1 MGYPQMAQMR
11 EAVRTSHAEG
21 RGMEAW
27 LLRNHQH
34 VWNGQPLQP
43 ATTSPLHPDHRGL
56 LVILTAATGHGC
68 HRGKHHGGLLQGIWN
83 SGPGPGPWAVHMPQ
97 RPSGCK
103 ACVGCLHLQQFQ
115 WEPSRVEG
123 GRMTPAVTKRHTM
136 TLKPAQTRKLFLRR
150 ISPDARVSFPD
161 GCRVFAF
168 LPVNVIH
175 FPLVLRITTC
185 FCQRRNDIT
194 VNPPV

>member
-1 MGYPQMAQMR
+1 
-11 EAVRTSHAEG
+11 
-21 RGMEAW
+21 
-27 LLRNHQH
+27 
-34 VWNGQPLQP
+34 
-43 ATTSPLHPDHRGL
+43 
-56 LVILTAATGHGC
+56 
-68 HRGKHHGGLLQGIWN
+68 
-83 SGPGPGPWAVHMPQ
+83 
-97 RPSGCK
+97 
-103 ACVGCLHLQQFQ
+103 
-115 WEPSRVEG
+115 
-123 GRMTPAVTKRHTM
+123 MTPAVTKRHTM